1 MDMRAEPTIEL
12 HIEELVLHGFARR
25 DRETVGHALEDELTR
40 LLREQGVPAAWLGGG
55 EIDQIN
61 VGQINL
67 PRGLR
72 GAAVGVQV
80 AQRIYRGVGQ

>member
-1 MDMRAEPTIEL
+1 MRSEAAIEL

-25 DRETVGHALEDELTR
+25 DREAIARALEHELTR
-40 LLREQGVPAAWLGGG
+40 LLSEHGVPSAWLGGG

-67 PRGLR
+67 QRGLR
-72 GAAVGVQV
+72 SAAVGAQV
-80 AQRIYRGVGQ
+80 AQRIYQGVGP